1 MRKKLIISLTLM
13 CFLTA
18 SIFCSV
24 FFVNAADDEND
35 FKITVN
41 TEEQENG
48 TEDAHHVNVNVY
60 NNGPDFAGYIRL
72 EIKGADLIYEKNITL
87 AEKSEKDISFDIPYI
102 TLQMEY
108 NVTFVV
114 TVLNQS
120 RDVLTEQEIS
130 LTIENTES
138 SNNRNMSMGILSD
151 SAYEIEK
158 YFDTSDSIWIYGEE
172 TEVNL
177 VEIEPYDLT
186 NGTLRNL
193 TWLLINDYDTS
204 TLSKEEADA
213 INIWVQDGG
222 CLIIGTGRNEY
233 LSLNGLEST
242 TGFTQNTSSQNN
254 AGVQNNIS
262 DQNDFG
268 NLYDEAEFSTP
279 SDAGNGEVNQGTGD
293 GDADSDVHYSDYFY
307 KDIAESTIDFASNID
322 YVEPLDSVYVKS
334 FDDGSVSISIF
345 DFADPDILNSDAQ
358 NRYIY
363 ISELCENAYN
373 YTNYYMYDE
382 VTCITDTEV
391 KNMMAFFQETPELHS
406 GELRTVLFIYI
417 LLIGP
422 ILYFVLKLLNKREK
436 SLLIIPVIA
445 LIFVGVVFL
454 IGRSSMINKTCLQS
468 VTVAEASGEGVAKT
482 YFTAF
487 DSSSDDW
494 EITLDETKNLT
505 GLVSLDFSFDSYY
518 YYSKGEVLVK
528 DNGGEININYSP
540 EESFETV
547 ALYAQG
553 ENQNQGEITVSEQD
567 GIVYITNNTPY
578 DFENYIVIAGGSAYY
593 LSDSELES
601 GSSAEVD
608 CINDGTYLGNNET
621 FDSALFNNTILNL
634 FSRGSDDG
642 ETEYAR
648 SIAALY
654 MGLLS
659 VKPEYDT
666 DKIYV
671 FGSVKDYEKTAADG
685 CDEIAWGSIYTV
697 YER

>member
-1 MRKKLIISLTLM
+1 MGKKLKISLILM
-13 CFLTA
+13 CFLVA
-18 SIFCSV
+18 SIFL
-24 FFVNAADDEND
+24 FRDFVNAADDENN
-35 FKITVN
+35 FKITVS

-48 TEDAHHVNVNVY
+48 TNEAHHVNVNVY
-60 NNGPDFAGYIRL
+60 NNGSDFAGYIRL

-108 NVTFVV
+108 DVTFVV

-130 LTIENTES
+130 LTIENTEAANS
-138 SNNRNMSMGILSD
+138 RNMSMGILSD

-158 YFDTSDSIWIYGEE
+158 YFDASDSIWIYGEE

-186 NGTLRNL
+186 NGSLRNL

-222 CLIIGTGRNEY
+222 CLIIGTGSNEY

-242 TGFTQNTSSQNN
+242 TGFSQNTSSQNN
-254 AGVQNNIS
+254 VGEQISIS
-262 DQNDFG
+262 DQNDLG
-268 NLYDEAEFSTP
+268 NLYDEAESSTP
-279 SDAGNGEVNQGTGD
+279 SDA
-293 GDADSDVHYSDYFY
+293 HYSDYFY
-307 KDIAESTIDFASNID
+307 KDIEESTIDFAANID
-322 YVEPLDSVYVKS
+322 YVEPMDSVYVKS

-358 NRYIY
+358 NRYAY
-363 ISELCENAYN
+363 ISELCENAYS

-382 VTCITDTEV
+382 VNYITDTEV
-391 KNMMAFFQETPELHS
+391 KNMLAFFQETPELHS

-422 ILYFVLKLLNKREK
+422 VLYFVLKLLNKREK

-454 IGRSSMINKTCLQS
+454 IGRSSMINETCLQS
-468 VTVAEASGEGVAKT
+468 VTVAEASGEGVAET

-505 GLVSLDFSFDSYY
+505 GLVSLESSFDSYY
-518 YYSKGEVLVK
+518 YYYDSRGEVLVT

-553 ENQNQGEITVSEQD
+553 ENQNQGEIAVSEQD
-567 GIVYITNNTPY
+567 NIVHITNNTPY

-621 FDSALFNNTILNL
+621 FDSALFSNTILNL
-634 FSRGSDDG
+634 FSSDSGDS

-666 DKIYV
+666 EKIYV